1 MVAAAKVT
9 RSGIN
14 VFKLWLTDKGTFPIV
29 LIASGAAVGA
39 TTVGFRYMFLNPDVY
54 FDKERRERVIHHEE
68 EPGAAW
74 RQFRFRMAN
83 LKRNPINQSRQFDTL
98 FEKPENQSVRR

>member
-1 MVAAAKVT
+1 MVASAKVT

-14 VFKLWLTDKGTFPIV
+14 VFKLWLTDRGTFPIV
-29 LIASGAAVGA
+29 LIASSAAVA
-39 TTVGFRYMFLNPDVY
+39 AASVSMRYLFQNPDVY
-54 FDKERRERVIHHEE
+54 FDKERRERVIHHEN

-98 FEKPENQSVRR
+98 FEKPENQSVQR